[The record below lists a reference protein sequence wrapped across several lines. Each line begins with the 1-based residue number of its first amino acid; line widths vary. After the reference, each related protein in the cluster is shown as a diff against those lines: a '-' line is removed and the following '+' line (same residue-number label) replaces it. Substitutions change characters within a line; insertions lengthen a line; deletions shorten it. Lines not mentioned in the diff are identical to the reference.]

1 MLWGLKRRMKV
12 LLEGF
17 RGMSLEQHVE
27 RLLVLGVG
35 VSVGGTVG
43 NWLCLVIE
51 PSRLSLMLRCSKG
64 SIMEVVA
71 VAERDSAIED
81 GEKGECL
88 VGGWWLV
95 VDF

>member
-1 MLWGLKRRMKV
+1 M

-51 PSRLSLMLRCSKG
+51 PSGLSLMLRCSKG
-64 SIMEVVA
+64 SIMEAVA

-81 GEKGECL
+81 GEKAE
-88 VGGWWLV
+88 
-95 VDF
+95 